1 MYVRLHTHVHV
12 HVCKITQCCY
22 FYIHVV
28 VFLSEYWFLQLL
40 SVVLV
45 ALCGVA
51 VAEAFAV
58 SCTVA
63 DVVSVGRVVP
73 VVLVV
78 VAIVATDQVAVC
90 VIEDVP
96 VSPAVPVAKRVASE
110 GELCGCS

>member
-1 MYVRLHTHVHV
+1 MYMYVRLHTHVHV

-28 VFLSEYWFLQLL
+28 VFLSEYCFLQLL

-51 VAEAFAV
+51 VAEALAV

-78 VAIVATDQVAVC
+78 VAIVATDQVAV
-90 VIEDVP
+90 
-96 VSPAVPVAKRVASE
+96 SPAVPVAKRVASE